1 MRKSHKQSWDKF
13 FKTSVNKNTNSIQ
26 RKGSIIKKII
36 GKKWFI
42 ETENK
47 INDIEDQIHHTCG

>member
-1 MRKSHKQSWDKF
+1 MRQTCQ
-13 FKTSVNKNTNSIQ
+13 TSVNKNTNSIQ
-26 RKGSIIKKII
+26 RKGSIIKEII